1 MTRSLVCRPHD
12 GRICGART
20 RAGTPCRYPRGYK
33 TDHFGQGRC
42 RLHGGATPIRHGLHS
57 TIIRPSIQER
67 LLRLAPPQQQLLIEL
82 ASLRAAILDP
92 TTRVDALYGAQR
104 VVPLIDATVRALIRG
119 R

>member
-20 RAGTPCRYPRGYK
+20 RAGTPCRYRRGYK

-42 RLHGGATPIRHGLHS
+42 RLHGGATPIRHGLRS
-57 TIIRPSIQER
+57 TIIRPSIAER
-67 LLRLAPPQQQLLIEL
+67 LLRLAPSQRQLLTEL
-82 ASLRAAILDP
+82 ARLRAAIIDP
-92 TTRVDALYGAQR
+92 TTRLDALQGAQR
-104 VVPLIDATVRALIRG
+104 VVPLIDAAIGVLIRG